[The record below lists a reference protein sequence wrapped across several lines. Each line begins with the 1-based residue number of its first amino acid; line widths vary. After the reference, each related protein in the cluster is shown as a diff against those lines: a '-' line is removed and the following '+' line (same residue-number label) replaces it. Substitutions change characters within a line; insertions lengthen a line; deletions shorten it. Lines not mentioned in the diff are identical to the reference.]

1 MCFLTPVLQIPAG
14 VQSHHKIRLSGR
26 GIPRLNG
33 YGSGDHY
40 VHIKI
45 QIPKWGSGVRG
56 GVGRGCGREWV
67 CVCVDVS
74 VHVFYLLGR
83 KLTDRQ
89 RELLEEFATTE
100 DVKGTVN
107 KCGKAGAEVN
117 MCTEHYTPLWRRP
130 ALQYQ
135 FASWAV
141 NLAAVCMLWT
151 QIEM

>member
-1 MCFLTPVLQIPAG
+1 MG
-14 VQSHHKIRLSGR
+14 VS
-26 GIPRLNG
+26 
-33 YGSGDHY
+33 
-40 VHIKI
+40 
-45 QIPKWGSGVRG
+45 
-56 GVGRGCGREWV
+56 E
-67 CVCVDVS
+67 CVSVDVS

-117 MCTEHYTPLWRRP
+117 MCTEHYTPLWHRP

-135 FASWAV
+135 FAS
-141 NLAAVCMLWT
+141 
-151 QIEM
+151 